1 MLDNLLN
8 LVKQYAG
15 DAIVQNPDIP
25 NEHNDAAIEAA
36 SGSIFNSL
44 QNQVTGGGLS
54 NVLSM
59 FTGGGGSGVGNG
71 SPVTNNAMA
80 SVAGSLMEK
89 FGLDSSKAQGIAA
102 TLVPQVLSGLVN
114 RTNDPNDSSFNI
126 NGIFSSLTG
135 GKTEGVNFDNVLT
148 QLKGSDGKFSLDDIT
163 GLFNQQEGDQG
174 GGIMDKLKGL
184 FGS

>member
-15 DAIVQNPDIP
+15 DAIVQNPDVP
-25 NEHNDAAIEAA
+25 NEHNEAAIETA
-36 SGSIFNSL
+36 SGSIFSSL
-44 QNQVTGGGLS
+44 QSQVSGGGLS

-59 FTGGGGSGVGNG
+59 FTGGGGQNS
-71 SPVTNNAMA
+71 SVTSNAMA

-89 FGLDSSKAQGIAA
+89 FNLDPSKAQGIAA
-102 TLVPQVLSGLVN
+102 TLVPQVLSGLVSK
-114 RTNDPNDSSFNI
+114 TNDPNDSSFNI
-126 NGIFSSLTG
+126 NGIFSSLSG
-135 GKTEGVNFDNVLT
+135 GKTDGVNFDDVLT
-148 QLKGSDGKFSLDDIT
+148 KLKGSDGKFSLDDIT
-163 GLFNQQEGDQG
+163 GLFNQQGGDQG